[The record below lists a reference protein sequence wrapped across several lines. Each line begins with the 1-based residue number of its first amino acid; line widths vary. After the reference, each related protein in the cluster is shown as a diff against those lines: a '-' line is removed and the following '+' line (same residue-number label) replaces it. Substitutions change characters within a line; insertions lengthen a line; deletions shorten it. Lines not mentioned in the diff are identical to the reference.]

1 MAFQP
6 MNRTPKPKTDMVVG
20 IGAHAFINWAP
31 PDGTT
36 RRGVPM
42 IDGSGATIANDLCD
56 GEEVEILS
64 WRPRSREGL
73 SYQVRRMRDGREW
86 WIAAIY
92 LRRLPS
98 ARGVGASSAAP
109 TADKDGA
116 R

>member
-6 MNRTPKPKTDMVVG
+6 MSRTAKSKNDMVVG

-31 PDGTT
+31 PAGATG
-36 RRGVPM
+36 RGVPM
-42 IDGSGATIANDLCD
+42 IDGSGVTIANDLCD

-73 SYQVRRMRDGREW
+73 AYQVRRMRDGREW

-98 ARGVGASSAAP
+98 AASSPA